1 MSRMI
6 HEHDRPDR
14 AVIGTVG
21 EPGQRTF
28 FLQARS
34 GRRRHSIAIEK
45 QQAELLADRIDSL
58 LDDLVAQGEIS
69 AEQAQTQ
76 PLLMDDKPLDAP
88 IEEDFRAGLLGLG
101 WNAEPQLLVIE
112 AFDSEAELEAAPDL
126 ESDDPT
132 GPDTL
137 RIRLPAASA
146 REFARRARAV
156 VAAGR
161 PSCPFC
167 QLPLDPD
174 GHICP
179 RANGYRR

>member
-6 HEHDRPDR
+6 HEHDQPDR
-14 AVIGTVG
+14 AVVGTVG

-34 GRRRHSIAIEK
+34 GRRLHSIAIEK

-58 LDDLVAQGEIS
+58 LDDLIAQGEIT
-69 AEQAQTQ
+69 ADEATAT
-76 PLLMDDKPLDAP
+76 PNLIDDGPLDAP

-101 WNAEPQLLVIE
+101 WNSEPRLLVIE
-112 AFDSEAELEAAPDL
+112 AFDGNTDMDEAPDL

-137 RIRLPAASA
+137 RIRLSGGKA

-156 VAAGR
+156 VGAGR